1 MNKPTLI
8 ALVASAFAVSLA
20 ANVSVAAAPVTGA
33 SAVAPAHK
41 HDGHI
46 LKELGLTK
54 DQMKSIKAIRA
65 TAKAQ
70 VESIKTD
77 TTLSEADKKSKLK
90 ALRKETR
97 SQIEAILTPDQI
109 AKLKQLREARRDERK
124 DKAAAAAE

>member
-20 ANVSVAAAPVTGA
+20 ANVGFAAGTAT
-33 SAVAPAHK
+33 SATPTATTVKHK
-41 HDGHI
+41 GDGHI

-54 DQMKSIKAIRA
+54 DQIKSIKAIRA
-65 TAKAQ
+65 TTKAQ
-70 VESIKTD
+70 VESIKND
-77 TTLSEADKKSKLK
+77 TTLSEADKKSKIK
-90 ALRKETR
+90 AAHKESR

-124 DKAAAAAE
+124 DKAAE

>member
-20 ANVSVAAAPVTGA
+20 ANVSFAAAPIAGGA

-46 LKELGLTK
+46 LKELGLTR

-70 VESIKTD
+70 AESIKTD
-77 TTLSEADKKSKLK
+77 TTLTEADKKLKIK

-124 DKAAAAAE
+124 DKPGAE